1 MNGGLL
7 LALALRFGGLSLIA
21 FGGATALVPTIHA
34 QAVDATHW
42 LTPTGFTES
51 IALAQAA
58 PGPNLLLV
66 PLVGWHVAGI
76 VGATVALLA
85 FLIPST
91 VLAIAGGRFLLAH
104 ETARSVIALRWAM
117 RPVAGGLMLA
127 SSLAVFA
134 SGAHAWPAPHPWIAP
149 ALAVIALLTAAA
161 TLRWKV
167 NPLAWIAI
175 AAVLGAVVPLR

>member
-1 MNGGLL
+1 VNGALL
-7 LALALRFGGLSLIA
+7 LALALRFAGLSLIA
-21 FGGATALVPTIHA
+21 FGGATALIPTIRV
-34 QAVDATHW
+34 QVDATHW

-76 VGATVALLA
+76 AGAAVALLA
-85 FLIPST
+85 FVTPSS
-91 VLAIAGGRFLLAH
+91 VLAVVGARFLLVH
-104 ETARSVIALRWAM
+104 ETTRPVIALRWAM

-134 SGAHAWPAPHPWIAP
+134 SSARAWPAPQPWIVA

-161 TLRWKV
+161 TLRWKL

-175 AAVLGAVVPLR
+175 AAVLGAVVPLP